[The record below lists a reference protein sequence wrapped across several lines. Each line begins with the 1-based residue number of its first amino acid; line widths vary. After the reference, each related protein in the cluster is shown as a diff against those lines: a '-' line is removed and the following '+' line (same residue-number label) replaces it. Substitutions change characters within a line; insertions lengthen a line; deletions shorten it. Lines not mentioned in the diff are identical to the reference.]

1 MKKNNIILARK
12 YATAF
17 FDIYSDLINEKFFWK
32 IQSAHLFLEK
42 NLEKDNDILMYFS
55 LPGIPVSVKSQGID
69 LFLKKL
75 DLPEFKKLMMLLI
88 KQNRVFLFN
97 EILKSLCLIFQ
108 KKTNTI
114 LFKVT
119 SSFSLQHSDLD
130 ILHKFLAYNT
140 GKKIMLKHTIDKNLI
155 AGIKMQSGSLL
166 WEFLYASSYTMQSNR
181 LLGKKGN
188 KKWI

>member
-1 MKKNNIILARK
+1 M
-12 YATAF
+12 
-17 FDIYSDLINEKFFWK
+17 
-32 IQSAHLFLEK
+32 FLEK

-166 WEFLYASSYTMQSNR
+166 WEYSIRKQLYNAKQS
-181 LLGKKGN
+181 LIG
-188 KKWI
+188 